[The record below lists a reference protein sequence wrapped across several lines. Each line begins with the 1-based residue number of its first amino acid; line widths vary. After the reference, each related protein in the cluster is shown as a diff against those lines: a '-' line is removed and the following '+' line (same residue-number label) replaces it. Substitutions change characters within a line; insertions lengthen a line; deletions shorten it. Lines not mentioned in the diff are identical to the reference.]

1 MVWRILILM
10 LGGKGLT
17 CCETSVI
24 HSASCYFVF
33 FSYRILMSSVICDL
47 LLKDGTETWYL
58 FVTVESTASN

>member
-1 MVWRILILM
+1 M

-33 FSYRILMSSVICDL
+33 FFLPHFDVIRDL
-47 LLKDGTETWYL
+47 LLTDGTETWHL

>member
-1 MVWRILILM
+1 M

-17 CCETSVI
+17 CCETS
-24 HSASCYFVF
+24 ASCYFVF
-33 FSYRILMSSVICDL
+33 FFLPHFDVIRDL